1 MARKRIK
8 RKGDSYLRDGLIL
21 LAVAVVFACILGGVF
36 FRTKKPIENASEAA
50 KLAGYKSAFADYDE
64 VRFESN
70 EEYEEK
76 LAVYNKTINDEY
88 RTAINDIADVYDENG
103 VCIGYAFIV
112 KSKGYEDDITLS
124 VGLDKEGS
132 VTGIDIVSMNETA
145 GLGANCTDED
155 FKNQF
160 KGKSE
165 PIDVDAG
172 DVDALTGATMT
183 TKGVARA
190 VNACME
196 FYAQLSNE

>member
-21 LAVAVVFACILGGVF
+21 LAVAAVFALVLGGVF
-36 FRTKKPIENASEAA
+36 LKTKTPIDNASKAA
-50 KLAGYKSAFADYDE
+50 KLAGYESVFTDYE
-64 VRFESN
+64 GVSFQSS
-70 EEYEEK
+70 EEYNQK
-76 LAVYNKTINDEY
+76 LAAYNETINDEY
-88 RTAINDIADVYDENG
+88 RTMISDMAGAYDESG
-103 VCIGYAFIV
+103 ESIGYAFIV

-124 VGLDKEGS
+124 VGIDTKGI
-132 VTGIDIVSMNETA
+132 VTGIDVVSMNETA

-160 KGKSE
+160 KGKSQ

-172 DVDALTGATMT
+172 DVDALTGATIT

-190 VNACME
+190 VNACIA
-196 FYAQLSNE
+196 FYAQMNE